1 MADAASPTR
10 AENAPARAVPP
21 AADRGGPDRGGR
33 KSEGKS
39 VEGLGDALD
48 SLLKETEGSDKI
60 TLNDAL
66 KAFGGRAFGPLILI
80 PAILLTLP
88 TGALPGV
95 PIALGAVIAFVCIEL
110 LLGRK
115 KPVIPSLFGKL
126 KFSRDGLEKAR
137 EKGGGVVGAIDSVL
151 RRRLEFMVR
160 PPMLQMIALVCI
172 GLCVVLIPL
181 EIIPFATAIPGS
193 ALILLGLA
201 VTARDGLLALLGIG
215 TAGAGGAGIWL
226 LAF

>member
-1 MADAASPTR
+1 MAEAAATSRDAPPQGSSPDSGKAGEAS
-10 AENAPARAVPP
+10 
-21 AADRGGPDRGGR
+21 R
-33 KSEGKS
+33 K

-48 SLLKETEGSDKI
+48 CLLEETKGKDKV
-60 TLNDAL
+60 TLHDAL
-66 KAFGGRAFGPLILI
+66 EAFGSRAFGPLILV

-95 PIALGAVIAFVCIEL
+95 PIALGAVIAFVCLEL

-115 KPVIPSLFGKL
+115 KPAIPSLFGKL
-126 KFSRDGLEKAR
+126 SFSREGLETAR
-137 EKGGGVVGAIDSVL
+137 EKGDSVIGAVDSIISKRL
-151 RRRLEFMVR
+151 RFMTK
-160 PPMLQMIALVCI
+160 PPMLQLVAIVCIALC
-172 GLCVVLIPL
+172 LALIPL

-201 VTARDGLLALLGIG
+201 VTARDGLLALIGIG
-215 TAGAGGAGIWL
+215 AAGAGGLGIWM